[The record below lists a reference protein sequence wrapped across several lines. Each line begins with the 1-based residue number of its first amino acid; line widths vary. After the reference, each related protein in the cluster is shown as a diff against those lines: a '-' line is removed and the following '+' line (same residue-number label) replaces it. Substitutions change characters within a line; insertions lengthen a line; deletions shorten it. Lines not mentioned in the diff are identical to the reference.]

1 MSTMK
6 IGLVLLI
13 SALLPACIT
22 TYRDFP
28 QDMVNNP
35 PKTKPYDTLYYT
47 LNPFGLLSTGGG
59 EEALKT
65 VFRQKTPFVTTEKV
79 EKAPARGIYCSVEVL
94 YKPPTLPA
102 LAFGYISAATLT
114 ILPVWSSHDGYRLTY
129 QVFVNGEKKKSFEY
143 DITRKGG
150 VWILALPFAWINFF
164 TYSESEAIEAT
175 TYQFF
180 KDSAPIFSAYKVA
193 SPRRAE

>member
-1 MSTMK
+1 MSRMK
-6 IGLVLLI
+6 IGLVLLF
-13 SALLPACIT
+13 SVLLPACIS

-35 PKTKPYDTLYYT
+35 PKSKPFNTTLYYT
-47 LNPFGLLSTGGG
+47 INPFGLLNTGGG

-65 VFRQKTPFVTTEKV
+65 VFRQKTPFAQTEKV
-79 EKAPARGIYCSVEVL
+79 EKMPAHGIYCSVEVL

-102 LAFGYISAATLT
+102 LVFGYASAITLT
-114 ILPVWSSHDGYRLTY
+114 ILPVWSTHDGYRLTY
-129 QVFVNGEKKKSFEY
+129 QVFVDGQKKQSFEY

-150 VWILALPFAWINFF
+150 AWILALPFAWINFL

-193 SPRRAE
+193 M